1 MSLATAAA
9 TQSPARRRTRLAAEA
24 TMGVDSRHR
33 RSAARRKAAQAPVE
47 NPAMHYGLP
56 DGFVNTGMILAM
68 AGIVALHHR
77 TLLDALF
84 SLFA

>member
-9 TQSPARRRTRLAAEA
+9 TQTPARRRTRLAPEA
-24 TMGVDSRHR
+24 TVTVDSRHR
-33 RSAARRKAAQAPVE
+33 RSAARRKPMISQE
-47 NPAMHYGLP
+47 NPAIHYGLP
-56 DGFVNTGMILAM
+56 DGFVNTGMVMAM
-68 AGIVALHHR
+68 VGIAALHHR

>member
-9 TQSPARRRTRLAAEA
+9 TQTPARRRTRLAAEA
-24 TMGVDSRHR
+24 TVTVDSRHR
-33 RSAARRKAAQAPVE
+33 RSAARRKAMIPKE

-56 DGFVNTGMILAM
+56 DGFVNAGMVVAM
-68 AGIVALHHR
+68 VGIVALHHR

-84 SLFA
+84 ALFA